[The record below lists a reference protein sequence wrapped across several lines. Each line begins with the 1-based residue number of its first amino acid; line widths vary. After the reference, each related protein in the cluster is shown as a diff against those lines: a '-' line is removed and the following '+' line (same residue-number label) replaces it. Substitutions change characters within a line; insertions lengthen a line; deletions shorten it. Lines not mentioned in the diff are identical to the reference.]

1 MSTDSA
7 LAQFLRARRAQILP
21 AHVGLPGG
29 NQRRVDG
36 LRREEVAYLAGIS
49 VDYYLRIEQG
59 RETSPSDQVL
69 ESIAQALKLDDDDA
83 TYLRDI
89 VRTARPA
96 RRHAPKQPNP
106 AIDGLI
112 NSWPLS
118 PAQVHD
124 SALNVVSANP
134 IALAVSPR
142 FGPGTNTIRSLFLDP
157 EMQTFYRNW
166 DKLTAWAVSW
176 VRAYAGHNPNT
187 GLADV
192 IDELLVRSEL
202 FQSLWSRHNIR
213 HDSTGIME
221 ITHPNVGPLALN
233 YQHMNLPGTDH
244 VLVVYWA
251 QPRSDSDWALRELR
265 DADLPPL

>member
-1 MSTDSA
+1 
-7 LAQFLRARRAQILP
+7 
-21 AHVGLPGG
+21 
-29 NQRRVDG
+29 
-36 LRREEVAYLAGIS
+36 VAYLAGIS
-49 VDYYLRIEQG
+49 VDYYVRIEQG

-69 ESIAQALKLDDDDA
+69 ESIAQALKLDDDGA
-83 TYLRDI
+83 AYLRDI
-89 VRTARPA
+89 VRTPRPA

-106 AIDGLI
+106 AIDWLI
-112 NSWPLS
+112 NGWPLS

-124 SALNVVSANP
+124 SALNVVWANP
-134 IALAVSPR
+134 IALAVNPR

-176 VRAYAGHNPNT
+176 VRAYAGHNPNPE
-187 GLADV
+187 LADV
-192 IDELLVRSEL
+192 IDELLVRSRL

-233 YQHMNLPGTDH
+233 YQHMNLIGTDH

-251 QPRSDSDWALRELR
+251 QPRSGSEGALRELR
-265 DADLPPL
+265 DAKLGP